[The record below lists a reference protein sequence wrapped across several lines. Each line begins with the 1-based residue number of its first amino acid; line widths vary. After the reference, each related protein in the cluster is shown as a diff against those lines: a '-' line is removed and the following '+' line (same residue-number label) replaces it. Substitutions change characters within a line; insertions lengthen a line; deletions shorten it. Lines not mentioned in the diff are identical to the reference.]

1 MTRLSVS
8 LGVVLVI
15 RMIVVSPRA
24 TSSNGRSGRDRV
36 DAITGAASSGQN
48 FEKLVAAVLKQAAAG
63 DAATVEVA

>member
-1 MTRLSVS
+1 
-8 LGVVLVI
+8 
-15 RMIVVSPRA
+15 MIVVSPRA